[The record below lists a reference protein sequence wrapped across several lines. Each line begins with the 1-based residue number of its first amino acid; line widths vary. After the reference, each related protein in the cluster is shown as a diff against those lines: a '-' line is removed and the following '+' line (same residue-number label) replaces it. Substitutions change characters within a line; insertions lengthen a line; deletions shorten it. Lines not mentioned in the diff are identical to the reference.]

1 MEFMSSELYQLIN
14 LHPSDRPQ
22 WLVGA
27 NLVGAKLARAK
38 LSKANLRDA
47 MVMEGQLAEAKS
59 LEGAILPNGT
69 VHL

>member
-14 LHPSDRPQ
+14 LRPSDRPQ

-27 NLVGAKLARAK
+27 NLVGAKLARAN

-69 VHL
+69 VHP